1 MKLTIFGATGPSG
14 RLLVNKALAAGHEV
28 TAFARTPSKLAALSE
43 GRSEKLHVVS
53 GELTDAAT
61 IETAIT
67 GADVVISL
75 LGPTGKSTGTPIADG
90 MRLIVA
96 AMEKHGVKRLVA
108 TATPSAQDASDGSSW
123 SFALAVKAIKA
134 FVGSAYQEIVATADV
149 VRTGRWCA
157 YRCSPTSPHRVPPRR
172 ATSATPASGCFRS
185 RATRSR
191 TSCSRRSR
199 TRPGSARRRSSA
211 TADLRGA
218 HRRR

>member
-14 RLLVNKALAAGHEV
+14 QLLVNKALAAGHEV

-53 GELTDAAT
+53 GELTDAAS

-75 LGPTGKSTGTPIADG
+75 LGPTGKSKGTPVADG
-90 MRLIVA
+90 TRLIVA
-96 AMEKHGVKRLVA
+96 AMEKYGVKRLVA

-149 VRTGRWCA
+149 VRASSLDWTLVRLPMLTNKPA
-157 YRCSPTSPHRVPPRR
+157 PRAAKAGYVGDPGIR
-172 ATSATPASGCFRS
+172 LFSLS
-185 RATRSR
+185 RDAL
-191 TSCSRRSR
+191 
-199 TRPGSARRRSSA
+199 
-211 TADLRGA
+211 ADFLLAEAEDKAWLRKAPVVSNG
-218 HRRR
+218 